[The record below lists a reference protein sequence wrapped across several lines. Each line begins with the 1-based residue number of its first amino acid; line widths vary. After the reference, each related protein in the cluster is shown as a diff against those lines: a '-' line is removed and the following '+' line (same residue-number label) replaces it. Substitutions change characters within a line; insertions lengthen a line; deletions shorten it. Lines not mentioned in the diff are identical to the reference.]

1 MLNIKKLET
10 MKNIK
15 IILAILTISL
25 FAGISTVNA
34 DNNPPNPPQAPQ
46 PGDHPIG
53 GSAPVGSGL
62 VILLGLGAGY
72 GAKKVYNYYK
82 TGKEELEE

>member
-1 MLNIKKLET
+1 MKNSET
-10 MKNIK
+10 MKKIK
-15 IILAILTISL
+15 TILAILTISF

-34 DNNPPNPPQAPQ
+34 QATSPSDPPSGGPQA
-46 PGDHPIG
+46 GDQPIG

-62 VILLGLGAGY
+62 VILLSLGAGY

-82 TGKEELEE
+82 TEKEELEE